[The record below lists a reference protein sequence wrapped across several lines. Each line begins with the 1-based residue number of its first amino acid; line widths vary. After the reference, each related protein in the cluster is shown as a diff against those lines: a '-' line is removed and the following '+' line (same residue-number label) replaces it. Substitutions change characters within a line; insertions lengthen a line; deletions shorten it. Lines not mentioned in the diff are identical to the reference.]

1 MELYP
6 LKFFPIYK
14 KKIWGGNRLKSSLDK
29 KINEENIGESW
40 EISSY
45 NDSISIVSNGRF
57 KSTKL
62 TTLIKRYPK
71 EIMGSNFNSND
82 KFPLLLKII
91 DANKKLSVQVHPD
104 EKTAKN
110 IKNSDSKYEMW
121 YILDAKKDAKLYLG
135 LKNIQDKSHLEEVI
149 NKGKLK
155 AYLNAVNVK
164 KGDFFYIPGGT
175 VHAIGEG
182 LMLIEI
188 QQSSDTTYRL
198 YDWDRLGSDGKPRD
212 LHLQNG
218 IKATNLSW
226 KDLNQKVKYINKTK
240 DYIQEILN
248 ISKYFVTEKINVNT
262 SFNMDIENF
271 VLLTCI
277 NNKGEIIYNNKSIPL
292 KKGESMMLPAGLKEV
307 KIKGNIELLSM
318 YIPKSIKNYKNN
330 LLENNFTKI

>member
-14 KKIWGGNRLKSSLDK
+14 KKIWGGNRLKSNLDK

-45 NDSISIVSNGRF
+45 NNSISIISNGEL
-57 KSTKL
+57 KDTKL
-62 TTLIKRYPK
+62 TTLIKKYPK
-71 EIMGSNFNSND
+71 EIMGNNFKSND

-104 EKTAKN
+104 EKTAGN
-110 IKNSDSKYEMW
+110 IEKSNSKYEMW

-135 LKNIQDKSHLEEVI
+135 LKNIRDKDHLEEVI
-149 NKGKLK
+149 KKGELK
-155 AYLNAVNVK
+155 EYLNEVNVK

-175 VHAIGEG
+175 VHAIGKG
-182 LMLIEI
+182 LMLVEI

-212 LHLQNG
+212 LHLQNS
-218 IKATNLSW
+218 INATNLSW
-226 KDLNQKVKYINKTK
+226 KDLNQEVKYIKKTK
-240 DYIQEILN
+240 NYIQEILN
-248 ISKYFVTEKINVNT
+248 ISKYFVTEKIKVNT
-262 SFNMDIENF
+262 SFSMDIQNF

-277 NNKGEIIYNNKSIPL
+277 RNNGEIIYNNKSTPL

-307 KIKGNIELLSM
+307 KIRGNIEFLSM
-318 YIPKSIKNYKNN
+318 YIPKSIKKLKNN

>member
-6 LKFFPIYK
+6 LKFFPVYK
-14 KKIWGGNRLKSSLDK
+14 KKVWGGNRLKTNLNK
-29 KINEENIGESW
+29 KNAGKNIGESW

-45 NDSISIVSNGRF
+45 NNSISIVSNGRF
-57 KSTKL
+57 KNTKL
-62 TTLIKRYPK
+62 TTLIERYPK

-104 EKTAKN
+104 EKTAEN

-135 LKNIQDKSHLEEVI
+135 LKNIRDKKHLQEVI
-149 NKGKLK
+149 NTGKLK
-155 AYLNAVNVK
+155 EYLNEVNVK

-182 LMLIEI
+182 LMLVEI
-188 QQSSDTTYRL
+188 QQNSDTTYRL
-198 YDWDRLGSDGKPRD
+198 YDWDRLGRNGKPRD

-218 IKATNLSW
+218 IKAANLSW
-226 KDLNQKVKYINKTK
+226 QDLNQKVKYMKKTK

-248 ISKYFVTEKINVNT
+248 ISKYFVTEKINVKT
-262 SFNMDIENF
+262 SFDIKIDNF
-271 VLLTCI
+271 ILLTCI
-277 NNKGEIIYNNKSIPL
+277 KNKGEIIYNNKSTTL
-292 KKGESMMLPAGLKEV
+292 EKGESVMLPAGLREV

-318 YIPKSIKNYKNN
+318 YIPKSIQNYKDK
-330 LLENNFTKI
+330 LLENGFTKI